1 MRFVSFMLNTNPAS
15 DILPVRRLAVA
26 SLILLALGAAS
37 HPAYGNKAETVRLV
51 VDHATT
57 KPVEHAIAELEASLK
72 ATGNVIH
79 SGTQVDPSCDVNLV
93 IGIPGQSSQVD
104 RILKSYQLSVPDA
117 AESLLVAKISGKEG
131 RQVLIAGCDPR
142 GTAYALLEIAEE
154 IRSAHDT
161 DSVFSVIRE
170 QRESPLLKVRSVTQQ
185 VFNEDVERS
194 WYESEAYW
202 HWYFGMMAKNRLN
215 NFSLTFGH
223 NANYMIPPYA
233 WMVQVAEYPS
243 VQVAG
248 MTPQEREEHLHR
260 FRRITEIAEEHG
272 VDFTIGLWTQLPVV
286 AVREGLDFGD
296 SPVINLPDGP
306 ARGDYC
312 AKGLQ
317 RLLELCPCID
327 GVQLRMN
334 LESGIPHEQQEEYYQ
349 ALFDGV
355 ASCGRPVKLDLRYKS
370 LSQQTI
376 NLAREAGLEVNVST
390 KHWCEHMGL
399 PFHPTWEDAAYSAS
413 RYGFGSMLYHGR
425 NYSVTYRLWNVGT
438 SRLLLW
444 GDPGF
449 AARFA
454 ENCTVGGGQ
463 GFEVFAP
470 LSYQGYGNEEGTWR
484 IFAQADDEHYQWEQ
498 ERYWAF
504 YLAFGRWG
512 YNPNTSREVWL
523 REFVNRFG
531 ETNGRQLEQSLRSAS
546 QILPLITATTQF
558 SAGGFR
564 FWPEMMTCMHV
575 DAYRAIQP
583 GDYSQF
589 YAIAPF
595 DSRRY
600 WRAEGW
606 ASKHSAYV
614 EDAINNNVNSK
625 WTPIQV
631 SALLDQ
637 LADETELPLNS
648 LVPLEDSSSA
658 VAKELKAT
666 QIDLQTLALLARYH
680 AEKKRAATH
689 LEFFRLTNDKTR
701 LKFAWKHILN
711 TQAHWKEIVALT
723 ENHYYDDLV
732 LGFSK
737 EHNSDFASRLQEH
750 VGHWKDRLA
759 EVQTDVDFVAQM
771 MDQNAIKDR
780 ELSEEEVQSLK
791 RYPGES
797 LQGSTITFDHKRIE
811 SALPGKDILLSARI
825 QSDQPLK
832 EVSVYYRPLNQT
844 NAWKRIPMV
853 KQAEDGSYQV
863 QIRASEIDPR
873 FDFQYYLEARHS
885 AGGEFWPKWQL
896 ETPYVVVPVVS
907 P

>member
-1 MRFVSFMLNTNPAS
+1 MRLLSSLENTRAAAGTLTACRVLLAS
-15 DILPVRRLAVA
+15 LALLTMAVA
-26 SLILLALGAAS
+26 VPS
-37 HPAYGNKAETVRLV
+37 AYGNKAETVRLV
-51 VDHATT
+51 VDHEIS
-57 KPVEHAIAELEASLK
+57 KPVEHALAELESALK
-72 ATGNVIH
+72 EKGNVIH
-79 SGTQVDPSCDVNLV
+79 SGSQIDTSCDVNLV
-93 IGIPGQSSQVD
+93 IGVPGQSQQVD
-104 RILKSYQLSVPDA
+104 QILQRYQLSVASTP
-117 AESLLVAKISGKEG
+117 ESLLVAKLSENDV
-131 RQVLIAGCDPR
+131 RQVLVAGCDPR
-142 GTAYALLEIAEE
+142 GTAYALLEIAQS
-154 IRSAHDT
+154 IRSASDT
-161 DSVFSVIRE
+161 DTVLATIRE
-170 QRESPLLKVRSVTQQ
+170 QRESPFLKVRSVTQQ

-194 WYESEAYW
+194 WYEDEAFW

-233 WMVQVAEYPS
+233 WMVQVAEYPD
-243 VQVAG
+243 VKVAG
-248 MTPQEREEHLHR
+248 MTPEERETHLHR

-286 AVREGLDFGD
+286 DVREGLDFGD
-296 SPVINLPDGP
+296 SPVINLPEGP

-317 RLLELCPCID
+317 KLLELCPCVD

-349 ALFDGV
+349 ALFGGV
-355 ASCGRPVKLDLRYKS
+355 ASCGRAVKVDLRYKS

-454 ENCTVGGGQ
+454 ENCTVGGGE

-470 LSYQGYGNEEGTWR
+470 LSYQGYGDAEGAWR
-484 IFAQADDEHYQWEQ
+484 IFANADDEHYQWEQ
-498 ERYWAF
+498 QRYWSF

-523 REFVNRFG
+523 REFVQHFG
-531 ETNGRQLEQSLRSAS
+531 ETNGPRIEQSLRSAS
-546 QILPLITATTQF
+546 QVLPLITATTQF

-564 FWPEMMTCMHV
+564 FWPEMMTCMHL

-595 DSRRY
+595 DTRRH

-606 ASKHSAYV
+606 ASKHSAFV
-614 EDAINNNVNSK
+614 EDSLNDNLNSK
-625 WTPIQV
+625 WSPIQV
-631 SALLDQ
+631 SELLAK
-637 LADETELPLNS
+637 LATQIEMPLDG
-648 LVPLEDSSSA
+648 LVVPENAESSQ
-658 VAKELKAT
+658 AKELNAT
-666 QIDLQTLALLARYH
+666 LVDLRTLALLARYH
-680 AEKKRAATH
+680 ADKKLAATH

-701 LKFAWKHILN
+701 LKFAWKHILE
-711 TQAHWKEIVALT
+711 TQRHWQKIVTLT
-723 ENHYYDDLV
+723 DGHYYDDLV

-750 VGHWKDRLA
+750 VGHWKDRLDD
-759 EVQTDVDFVAQM
+759 VQTDVDFVAQM
-771 MDQNAIKDR
+771 MDHNGIEDR
-780 ELSEEEVQSLK
+780 TLSEEEVKSMR
-791 RYPGES
+791 RYPGETLVES
-797 LQGSTITFDHKRIE
+797 SIEFQHKRIE
-811 SALPGKDILLSARI
+811 STVPGKNLTVVARI
-825 QSDQPLK
+825 ESEMPLK

-844 NAWKRIPMV
+844 NGWKRTTMT
-853 KQAEDGSYQV
+853 KLEEDGTYQAV
-863 QIRASEIDPR
+863 IGAGEVDPR
-873 FDFQYYLEARHS
+873 FDFQYYLEARH
-885 AGGEFWPKWQL
+885 ATGGQFWPKWQL